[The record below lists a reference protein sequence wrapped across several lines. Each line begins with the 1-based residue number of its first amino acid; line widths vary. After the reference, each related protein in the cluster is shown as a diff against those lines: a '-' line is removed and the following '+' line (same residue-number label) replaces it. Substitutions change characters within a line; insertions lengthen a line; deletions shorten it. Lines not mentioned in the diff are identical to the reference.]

1 MFRFYLR
8 QLFKAFF
15 PRSRRRSRPV
25 VSRATVLPYRPHV
38 EPLEDRW
45 LPAVVTYTSATALLD
60 FTADAGDTDAV
71 TVTAPTAN
79 QVVIQVGNGDAIV
92 LAGEIGRAHV

>member
-15 PRSRRRSRPV
+15 PRSRRRSR
-25 VSRATVLPYRPHV
+25 RAIRKAVLPYRPHM

-60 FTADAGDTDAV
+60 FTANASITAPV
-71 TVTAPTAN
+71 TVTCGPNPAGPRPSGSTA
-79 QVVIQVGNGDAIV
+79 V
-92 LAGEIGRAHV
+92 